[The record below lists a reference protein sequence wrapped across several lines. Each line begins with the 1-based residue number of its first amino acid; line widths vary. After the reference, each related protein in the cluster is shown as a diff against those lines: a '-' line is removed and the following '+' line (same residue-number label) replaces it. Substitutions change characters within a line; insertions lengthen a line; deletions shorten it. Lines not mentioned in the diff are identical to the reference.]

1 MNRLGLSVVLS
12 AAMAAG
18 VFACGGI
25 ADPTR
30 GGESIATI
38 SGALTG
44 TTVPADARVAV
55 VWRKGKT
62 GGFEVASDAPVVG
75 GKFTL
80 TLATPP
86 SSYFS
91 SLDDEGYGD
100 SISGGSGGGSSSG
113 SYDPVPPAEPEA
125 EPGSSTSGSGGYGGK
140 SLQPQTT
147 VSGEI
152 TSPLMAA
159 VAGFVVYVDA
169 NGNGKLDIEGSHAGS
184 PDTILGGNRELVLAY
199 LQGGGSLDYEKLRDR
214 SGILP
219 QAGFN
224 LAWERGERW
233 LPLNVVEL
241 KISDRQGLP
250 SGVCGG
256 SRYYGEEPNVTP
268 PPSEPAPDMDGGA
281 APGYP
286 HPDDPNLT
294 CDPDGRGFSYYE
306 SYTCPEPEPV
316 PQGLCTRGYD
326 VPSVGCGGGG
336 GWGTRLMD
344 GEPVPPGWPCPVD
357 DGGVLDGGSFDAG
370 VDSGDSDAG
379 AP

>member
-12 AAMAAG
+12 TAIAAG

-30 GGESIATI
+30 GGESVATI

-55 VWRKGKT
+55 VWRKGNS

-80 TLATPP
+80 TLAVPP

-91 SLDDEGYGD
+91 SLDDDGYGD
-100 SISGGSGGGSSSG
+100 SISGGSGSGGGSSSG
-113 SYDPVPPAEPEA
+113 SYDPPPPPPAEPD
-125 EPGSSTSGSGGYGGK
+125 PGSSTSGSGGYEGK

-256 SRYYGEEPNVTP
+256 TSYYGEEPNVSP
-268 PPSEPAPDMDGGA
+268 PEPVPDMDGGA

-306 SYTCPEPEPV
+306 SYTCPEPDPV

-326 VPSVGCGGGG
+326 VPSVGCGGAG
-336 GWGTRLMD
+336 GWGTRLAD
-344 GEPVPPGWPCPVD
+344 GEPVPPGWPCPVE
-357 DGGVLDGGSFDAG
+357 DGGALDGGGYDAG
-370 VDSGDSDAG
+370 FDGGDSDAG
-379 AP
+379 PP